1 MAEAQA
7 KDTDRKSGG
16 SSGNGKYKSTGRRV
30 LGKTEEL
37 GELVYKIGTADQA
50 DLFIRTTEAIADYVG
65 KEYGWELRILVKY
78 RKEAAFTKPKY
89 PTRGAAVQT
98 RSKEGETLALEPV
111 DNAQVI
117 EYKAELEIY
126 HRKHQVYLADKAKV
140 FVTILGQCTVGVKGW
155 LENGNGL
162 TQLETDCDVIGL
174 LEKLEEMA
182 FSTGGDLDPFLV
194 LNLSL
199 RRLVAIQQG
208 PKEHTAKYHARF
220 ETAAKVLTGHWG
232 EFYPTKLVKNGLTKE
247 QTKDRF
253 LARILLMGADKGRFG
268 TLLDELQNNYIGGT
282 DRYPKTLEDTLRL
295 LSKYQGHGNKNP
307 GKTSD
312 DNSEAMVT
320 SFAQQGKQK
329 SSPYKNNNNRNS
341 DDEKE
346 KEAKQ
351 GDTNRKS
358 RSPSR
363 SRGEGWNS

>member
-174 LEKLEEMA
+174 LNKLEEMA
-182 FSTGGDLDPFLV
+182 FSTGGDLDPFL
-194 LNLSL
+194 
-199 RRLVAIQQG
+199 
-208 PKEHTAKYHARF
+208 F

-329 SSPYKNNNNRNS
+329 GSPYKNNNNRNS

-346 KEAKQ
+346 EKAKQ